1 MRDGWQAYAM
11 TTNADL
17 PTQLL
22 ERFQQCLESPFGTK
36 RLTTAL
42 GEAAPLIEAARR
54 CGATWVQIA
63 DTLSVA
69 LARTESSKRLDEATL
84 RGLMRRIA
92 RRQARNT
99 KASFTGPRIPL
110 PVVQSQPHPDQL
122 AQPMSRSIK
131 SSKNEARS
139 ITARATPADQRTKA
153 ERLAASFDQL
163 RRIR

>member
-1 MRDGWQAYAM
+1 MRNGRQAYAM

-22 ERFQQCLESPFGTK
+22 ERFQQCLQSPFGTK

-42 GEAAPLIEAARR
+42 DEVAPLIEAARR
-54 CGATWVQIA
+54 SGATWAQIA
-63 DTLSVA
+63 DTLSPA
-69 LARTESSKRLDEATL
+69 LARTESGKRLDEATL

-92 RRQARNT
+92 RRQTRNA
-99 KASFTGPRIPL
+99 KASFTGPHIPL
-110 PVVQSQPHPDQL
+110 PVVRSQPHLDQPT
-122 AQPMSRSIK
+122 QPISRSIK
-131 SSKNEARS
+131 SSKNEACS
-139 ITARATPADQRTKA
+139 ITARATLPDQRTKA